1 MLKKLRRN
9 KKGFT
14 LAELLI
20 VVAIIGVLV
29 AVSIPVFTS
38 QLEKSREATDLAN
51 LRAAKAAAT
60 VAYLS
65 EESPVWTDTNG
76 NKTVNTGDMYYNT
89 ATGKID
95 TAGNACGK
103 GTSQDGHCESTTF
116 GTYTYAS
123 TNDVAGAKIKVS
135 VTANGDVTCSFEK

>member
-1 MLKKLRRN
+1 
-9 KKGFT
+9 
-14 LAELLI
+14 
-20 VVAIIGVLV
+20 
-29 AVSIPVFTS
+29 
-38 QLEKSREATDLAN
+38 
-51 LRAAKAAAT
+51 
-60 VAYLS
+60 
-65 EESPVWTDTNG
+65 
-76 NKTVNTGDMYYNT
+76 MYYNT

-135 VTANGDVTCSFEK
+135 VTANGDVTCEFVK

>member
-1 MLKKLRRN
+1 MFKKLN

-14 LAELLI
+14 LAELLV

-65 EESPVWTDTNG
+65 EESPVWVDTSG
-76 NKTVNTGDMYYNT
+76 NKAINTADLYYNT

-95 TAGNACGK
+95 TTGNACGK

-123 TNDVAGAKIKVS
+123 TNNVAGNKIKVS
-135 VTANGDVTCSFEK
+135 VTVAGEVTCEFVA